1 MPDILNEDYT
11 VNKIVRAKPICGE
24 DFCDI
29 CGDCV
34 ECYGNQAC
42 TDSWGHRWVVYKEDV
57 QEFYATHQVK
67 E

>member
-1 MPDILNEDYT
+1 MADILNKDYT

-24 DFCDI
+24 DFCAH
-29 CGDCV
+29 CSNCL

-42 TDSWGHRWVVYKEDV
+42 TNVWGHRWVVYAEEV
-57 QEFYATHQVK
+57 EEFYNTHEVK